1 MFVAF
6 SMFNCKSNNQ
16 QKKYI
21 INNNFRRFSDQV
33 YRVMNEEICTEKS
46 LKISHAVK
54 MNERNSTK
62 DFAQRECLRSL
73 PFQTVFARIAVDA
86 FCTSHNLARRLF
98 ISVIRLTWVH
108 SRKFGA
114 LTVRYFIYELST
126 FYLDDKT
133 REKHIKITLTRRVS
147 IDIRS
152 VFLLLNNIQRN
163 IVI

>member
-6 SMFNCKSNNQ
+6 SMFNFKSNNQ

-33 YRVMNEEICTEKS
+33 HRVMNEEICTEKS
-46 LKISHAVK
+46 LKISHDVK

-126 FYLDDKT
+126 FYLDD
-133 REKHIKITLTRRVS
+133 
-147 IDIRS
+147 
-152 VFLLLNNIQRN
+152 
-163 IVI
+163 